1 MYLNITRVAIFTNS
15 DQSDESLNHPTGILV
30 LTTNQIAHFDVAVQS
45 RIHVAIKYVNL
56 NDKQT
61 MAIFKGFLQ
70 PLAERGLVK
79 DMDSIREW
87 LEEDVIKMGLDGRQ
101 IRNIVTSAL
110 GLARAQGKSRLEKNH
125 IKMILNNV
133 KDFKDEFVKQF
144 EKYKTEQQGMV
155 G

>member
-1 MYLNITRVAIFTNS
+1 MFRIFN
-15 DQSDESLNHPTGILV
+15 QSNETLNHPTGILV
-30 LTTNQIAHFDVAVQS
+30 LTTNQIAQFDVAVQS

-56 NDKQT
+56 NDQQT
-61 MAIFKGFLQ
+61 MAIFKGFLE

-79 DMDSIREW
+79 DMDQIREW

-110 GLARAQGKSRLEKNH
+110 GLARAQRKSRLEKSH
-125 IKMILNNV
+125 IKMMLSNV
-133 KDFKDEFVKQF
+133 KDFKDEFIKQF
-144 EKYKTEQQGMV
+144 EKYKSEQQGMI

>member
-1 MYLNITRVAIFTNS
+1 M
-15 DQSDESLNHPTGILV
+15 
-30 LTTNQIAHFDVAVQS
+30 LTTNQIAQFDVAVQS

-56 NDKQT
+56 NEKQT
-61 MAIFKGFLQ
+61 MAIFEGFLE

-79 DMDSIREW
+79 GMEDIREW

-110 GLARAQGKSRLEKNH
+110 GLARAQGKSRLEKSH
-125 IKMILNNV
+125 IKMILSNV
-133 KDFKDEFVKQF
+133 KDFKDEFIKQF
-144 EKYKTEQQGMV
+144 EKYKSEQQGMI